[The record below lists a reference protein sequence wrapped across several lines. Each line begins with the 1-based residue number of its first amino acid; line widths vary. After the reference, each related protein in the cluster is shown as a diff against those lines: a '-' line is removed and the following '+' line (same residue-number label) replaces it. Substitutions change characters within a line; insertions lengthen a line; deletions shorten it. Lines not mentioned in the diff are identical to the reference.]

1 MSEENIEANVISYRI
16 LVDST
21 GKLVTEHSI
30 AEIDKVKD
38 SFDPYTYALLET
50 IIRTARAEFKQ
61 IHNKIMTEIEARDFT
76 D

>member
-1 MSEENIEANVISYRI
+1 MIEANIISYKI

-21 GKLVTEHSI
+21 GKLVTEQAV
-30 AEIDKVKD
+30 AEIAQVKD
-38 SFDPYTYALLET
+38 SFDPYTFALLET